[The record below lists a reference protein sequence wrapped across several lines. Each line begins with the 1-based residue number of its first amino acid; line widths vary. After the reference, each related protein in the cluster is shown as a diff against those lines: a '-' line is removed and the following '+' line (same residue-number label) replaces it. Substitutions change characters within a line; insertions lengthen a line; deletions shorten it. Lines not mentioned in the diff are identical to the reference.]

1 MKNKINKKSY
11 LIKMVDGGLIDV
23 KSDGWC
29 EAEGCHT
36 CQYGS
41 LFMNEITLVMEGI
54 KAAIIL
60 GSSYKYYDYST
71 SDLMKL
77 LCNSIE
83 KISTMTQEEFV
94 EFVVEDIAIVYKN
107 DDGYTS
113 YKPAYVILND
123 TEPELSKRYEVEIL
137 DTVNEGLDVGFSYVE
152 DDYEYKADSNV
163 NNQTECSEVILE
175 DLDVLADKILKEK
188 YSLFDRLSKL

>member
-1 MKNKINKKSY
+1 MENKINKKSY

-23 KSDGWC
+23 KSDDWC

-54 KAAIIL
+54 KAVIIL
-60 GSSYKYYDYST
+60 GSSYKYYNYST

-77 LCNSIE
+77 LCNSVE

-107 DDGYTS
+107 DDGYSS
-113 YKPAYVILND
+113 YKPAYVILNE
-123 TEPELSKRYEVEIL
+123 TEPELSKNDEVKIL
-137 DTVNEGLDVGFSYVE
+137 ETVNDCLDIGFSYVE
-152 DDYEYKADSNV
+152 EDEYRDDSSVD
-163 NNQTECSEVILE
+163 NQTECSEVILE